1 MQVREDLRNIAIIAH
16 VDHGKTTLADAMLW
30 QSGIFR
36 ENEQVAERVMDSMD
50 LEREK
55 GITIMAK
62 NMSIVYKGVKIN
74 IVDTPGHADFG
85 GEVERT
91 LNLVDGVM
99 LLVDA
104 TEGPLPQTRFVLGKA
119 LEKGLPAI
127 VVINKIDRPDRRPKE
142 VLDEIYDL
150 FIDLDANEEQLEFP
164 VLYTNAKAGIAL
176 LDPEGP
182 GRDLV
187 PLFETILSAIPA
199 PAYDPDAPL
208 QFLVTSLDY
217 SDYVGLI
224 AVGKIVN
231 GTLRRG
237 RAVALL
243 KGGASGPQSLSQV
256 ETSAEEVLR
265 EGARGRRPLPPS
277 SSSLPQPLKGGGEE
291 SLRGGRGIVDPPAL
305 PSNLALR
312 TLSLIYSFEGLD
324 RVERDAIEAGDLAA
338 VAGVPQAF
346 IGDTLSDPEDPRP
359 LPGIVVEEPTISMV
373 FSVNTSPL
381 AGREGKLLTSRHIK
395 ERLDK
400 EVLYNVSI
408 KAEPAEKTDAFR
420 VSARGELQLAVL
432 IEMMRREGFELSLS
446 KPRVI
451 TRDRDGVL
459 SEPLELAVVDIPEAF
474 IGIVTEKMAARHG
487 RMVKMVNHGF
497 GRVRLEFEIPSRGLI
512 GFRGQFLND
521 TRGTGLLNTILTGFT
536 PYAGEI
542 SGRPNGAMIA
552 DRPGKAVGY
561 AIFHLQ
567 PRGTIFVKPGDPVYR
582 GMMVGENTRGED
594 MWVNITKEKKQTNI
608 RAAGTDE
615 ALRLVPPRQFG
626 LEQAMEFINDDEQVE
641 VTPASIRLRK
651 IAMG

>member
-62 NMSIVYKGVKIN
+62 NMSIIYKGVKIN
-74 IVDTPGHADFG
+74 IVDTPGHSDFG

-127 VVINKIDRPDRRPKE
+127 VVINKIDRMDRRPKE

-150 FIDLDANEEQLEFP
+150 FIDLDATEEQLEFP

-176 LDPEGP
+176 LDPDGQ

-231 GTLRRG
+231 GTLRRA
-237 RAVALL
+237 REAALL
-243 KGGASGPQSLSQV
+243 KGGEMAGK
-256 ETSAEEVLR
+256 TH
-265 EGARGRRPLPPS
+265 
-277 SSSLPQPLKGGGEE
+277 
-291 SLRGGRGIVDPPAL
+291 
-305 PSNLALR
+305 
-312 TLSLIYSFEGLD
+312 LSLIYSFEGLD
-324 RVERDAIEAGDLAA
+324 RVERDTIQAGDLAA

-408 KAEPAEKTDAFR
+408 KAEPAEKTEAFR

-451 TRDRDGVL
+451 TRERDGVL

-474 IGIVTEKMAARHG
+474 IGIVTEKMATRHG
-487 RMVKMVNHGF
+487 RMLKIVNHGF

-521 TRGTGLLNTILTGFT
+521 TRGTGLLNTIVVGFT

-582 GMMVGENTRGED
+582 GMIVGENARGED
-594 MWVNITKEKKQTNI
+594 MRVNITKEKKQTNI

>member
-1 MQVREDLRNIAIIAH
+1 LPACAGAVINPLGTIESEKTGEPATRRPFPEIVMRVREDLRNIAIIAH

-36 ENEQVAERVMDSMD
+36 ENEQVAERIMDSMD

-62 NMSIVYKGVKIN
+62 NMAITYKGVKIN

-91 LNLVDGVM
+91 LNMVDGVM

-104 TEGPLPQTRFVLGKA
+104 TEGPLPQTRFVLGKT
-119 LEKGLPAI
+119 LEKRLPVI
-127 VVINKIDRPDRRPKE
+127 VIINKIDRPDRRIKE

-150 FIDLDANEEQLEFP
+150 FIDLDATDDQLDFP

-176 LDPEGP
+176 TDPEAE

-187 PLFETILSAIPA
+187 PLFDTILDAIPA
-199 PAYDPDAPL
+199 PTYDSSAPL

-224 AVGKIVN
+224 AVGKLVS

-237 RAVALL
+237 QEVALL
-243 KGGASGPQSLSQV
+243 KDGQFDGKAKL
-256 ETSAEEVLR
+256 T
-265 EGARGRRPLPPS
+265 
-277 SSSLPQPLKGGGEE
+277 
-291 SLRGGRGIVDPPAL
+291 AL
-305 PSNLALR
+305 
-312 TLSLIYSFEGLD
+312 YSFEGLD
-324 RVERDAIEAGDLAA
+324 RLEPEAVEAGDLAA
-338 VAGVPQAF
+338 VAGVSQAF
-346 IGDTLSDPEDPRP
+346 IGDTLGDPEDPRP
-359 LPGIVVEEPTISMV
+359 LPAIKVEEPTITMV

-381 AGREGKLLTSRHIK
+381 AGKEGKLLTSRQIK
-395 ERLDK
+395 ERLEK
-400 EVLYNVSI
+400 EILYNVSI
-408 KAEPAEKTDAFR
+408 RVAPTESPDAFQ

-432 IEMMRREGFELSLS
+432 TEMMRREGFELSLS

-451 TRDRDGVL
+451 TRERDGVL
-459 SEPLELAVVDIPEAF
+459 SEPLELAVVDIPEEF
-474 IGIVTEKMAARHG
+474 IGIVTEKMSSRRG
-487 RMVKMVNHGF
+487 RLIKMINHGY

-521 TRGTGLLNTILTGFT
+521 TRGTGLLNTILSGFT
-536 PYAGEI
+536 PYTGEI
-542 SGRPNGAMIA
+542 NGRPNGALVA
-552 DRPGKAVGY
+552 DRPGKAVSY

-567 PRGTIFVKPGDPVYR
+567 PRGTIFVSPGEPVYR
-582 GMMVGENTRGED
+582 GMIVGENTRTED
-594 MWVNITKEKKQTNI
+594 ITVNITKEKKLTNM
-608 RAAGTDE
+608 RAAGSDE

-626 LEQAMEFINDDEQVE
+626 LEQAMAFINDDELVE
-641 VTPASIRLRK
+641 VTPTSIRLRK
-651 IAMG
+651 AAG

>member
-127 VVINKIDRPDRRPKE
+127 VVINKIDRMDRRPKE

-150 FIDLDANEEQLEFP
+150 FIDLDATEEQLEFP

-176 LDPEGP
+176 TDPEGA

-231 GTLRRG
+231 GTLRRA
-237 RAVALL
+237 RTVALL
-243 KGGASGPQSLSQV
+243 KGGATGPESLSQV
-256 ETSAEEVLR
+256 ATSAEEVLR
-265 EGARGRRPLPPS
+265 DGVMGRRPLPPP
-277 SSSLPQPLKGGGEE
+277 SSSLPQPLKGGGEG

-305 PSNLALR
+305 PSNLSLR

-373 FSVNTSPL
+373 FSVNTAPL

-451 TRDRDGVL
+451 TRERDGVL

-487 RMVKMVNHGF
+487 RMVKIVNHGF

-582 GMMVGENTRGED
+582 GMIVGENARGED
-594 MWVNITKEKKQTNI
+594 MRVNITKEKKQTNI